1 MKFKLVFVA
10 FNLIILFSFLFVF
23 LLPFFFLGPQYTQ
36 VFWLENWYLAALFLV
51 IIVVLNLYFAKN
63 WRLFGL
69 LESEDWHGLVEY
81 LEREVFE
88 RKRLRRQHLRLLVNA
103 YVVVSEPDKITRLE
117 EFLRSRSPS
126 LVAEFAVELGI
137 PHLLSND
144 SDAITEYFGGLSR
157 NSKTKN
163 RDWVRWGHAFGLMLK
178 ESYEDAKSELLELL
192 DQRKDPVLQVLTA
205 YMLESYRRHDEQV
218 ARRVQ
223 EELNRLRNAWS
234 AAKWQK
240 QLERSRSNLLVLV
253 MAKLLQD
260 ASSWAF
266 PDWYPSEAG
275 GAVGSP
281 SGSPRSSQNSRNS
294 RNGSA

>member
-10 FNLIILFSFLFVF
+10 FNLVILLSFLFVF

-36 VFWLENWYLAALFLV
+36 VFWVENWYLAALFV
-51 IIVVLNLYFAKN
+51 AIIVVLNLYFAKN

-69 LESEDWHGLVEY
+69 LESEDWHGLVGY
-81 LEREVFE
+81 LEREIFE
-88 RKRLRRQHLRLLVNA
+88 RKRLRRQHVRLLINA

-117 EFLRSRSPS
+117 EFLRSQRPS

-144 SDAITEYFGGLSR
+144 SVAITEYFGGLR
-157 NSKTKN
+157 QNARTKS
-163 RDWVRWGHAFGLMLK
+163 RDWVRWGYAFGLMLQQ
-178 ESYEDAKSELLELL
+178 SYDEAKTELLELL
-192 DQRKDPVLQVLTA
+192 NQRTDPVLQVLTA
-205 YMLESYRRHDEQV
+205 YMLESYRRHDEQA

-234 AAKWQK
+234 PAKWKK

-253 MAKLLQD
+253 MAKLLED

-266 PDWYPSEAG
+266 PDWYPSEAEAAG
-275 GAVGSP
+275 
-281 SGSPRSSQNSRNS
+281 RSDSESRPESRNS